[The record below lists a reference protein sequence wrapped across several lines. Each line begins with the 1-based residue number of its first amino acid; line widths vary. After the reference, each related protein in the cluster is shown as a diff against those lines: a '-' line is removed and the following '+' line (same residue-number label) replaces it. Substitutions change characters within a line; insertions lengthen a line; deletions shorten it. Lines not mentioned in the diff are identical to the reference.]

1 MLCFVLCCICL
12 NIFLKNTSLIVFNPT
27 FVNDEITNLRQ
38 DLGDLEFTLA
48 KCEKDKISLNN
59 KNKSLREELNNNEE
73 TIEKM
78 TKEKKEIVHNH
89 QLTLD
94 ELQV

>member
-1 MLCFVLCCICL
+1 M
-12 NIFLKNTSLIVFNPT
+12 
-27 FVNDEITNLRQ
+27 
-38 DLGDLEFTLA
+38 EFTLA